1 MGVRTLR
8 EPPLRVPTTFS
19 LVPVRLLVEVEVTVL
34 DPSLL
39 VGVASEV
46 DRGRLVLAIVPQR
59 ERVFGFRLV

>member
-1 MGVRTLR
+1 M
-8 EPPLRVPTTFS
+8 PTTFS